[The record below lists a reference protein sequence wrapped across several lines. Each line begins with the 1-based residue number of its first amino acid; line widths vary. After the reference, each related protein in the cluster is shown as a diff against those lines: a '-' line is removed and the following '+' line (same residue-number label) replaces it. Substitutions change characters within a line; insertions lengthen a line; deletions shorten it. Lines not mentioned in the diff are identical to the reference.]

1 MEIRR
6 DNPEFLKCT
15 KRYLDRL
22 YEEVGDLL
30 VTRGGP
36 IIMVQAENEF
46 GSYVA
51 QRNDIPL
58 EEHKRYNAA
67 IRRQLADAGFD
78 APLFTSD
85 GSWLFEGGT
94 TPGALPTANGE
105 SNIENLKR
113 VVDQYHGGK
122 GPYMV
127 AEFLSRL
134 AIALGRTVSQCEC
147 VMGGPPDRKIF
158 AK

>member
-67 IRRQLADAGFD
+67 IGGCRVGRSVIHFRR
-78 APLFTSD
+78 
-85 GSWLFEGGT
+85 E
-94 TPGALPTANGE
+94 
-105 SNIENLKR
+105 
-113 VVDQYHGGK
+113 
-122 GPYMV
+122 
-127 AEFLSRL
+127 
-134 AIALGRTVSQCEC
+134 LGV
-147 VMGGPPDRKIF
+147 
-158 AK
+158 